1 MKKMKAGRKLLTDKK
16 KLVGVYRKES
26 EIQKLGGME
35 KVRNI
40 INEHLNKLTN
50 ETIN

>member
-26 EIQKLGGME
+26 EIKNLGGME
-35 KVRNI
+35 QLRNL